1 MLIAAMMGITAAGPS
16 SASIPQG
23 DWSVQRT
30 GSVCL
35 ASRNFLI
42 DGAAVG
48 VGFEPWPLGTHTS
61 VIIVEQSASQGV
73 EIGSAAVSRDSG
85 GEPHVVYYSSWPAKG
100 NHRVVRFSISNG
112 DLGSLDAGGVIT
124 MDRDAKAFAIP
135 LDGFPL
141 EAVEQCDAKSLA
153 QLGVDMASE
162 RRIPTPPQRPSRSAA
177 TPNDYPTAAIRL
189 GEQGVVDMVLG
200 VDQKGKVT
208 NCQVANSSGYDD
220 LDAASCN
227 TARRPRYEPAR
238 DAGGNSVA
246 AHIFTQAV
254 WTLPDRGEPSPHGK
268 P

>member
-1 MLIAAMMGITAAGPS
+1 MLIAAMMGIMAAS
-16 SASIPQG
+16 SSPASIPQG

-35 ASRNFLI
+35 ASRTFLI

-48 VGFEPWPLGTHTS
+48 VGLEPWPLGARTS

-73 EIGSAAVSRDSG
+73 EIGSVAITRDSG

-100 NHRVVRFSISNG
+100 GHRLVRFSTANG
-112 DLGSLDAGGVIT
+112 DLGSLDTGGTVTI
-124 MDRDAKAFAIP
+124 DRNGKELAIP

-141 EAVEQCDAKSLA
+141 EAVQQCDAKGLA

-162 RRIPTPPQRPSRSAA
+162 RRIPTPPQQPSHSAA
-177 TPNDYPTAAIRL
+177 TPNDYPATAIRR
-189 GEQGVVDMVLG
+189 GEQGIVDMILD
-200 VDQKGKVT
+200 VDQNGKVT

-220 LDAASCN
+220 LDAVSCK

-238 DAGGNSVA
+238 DAHGNSVA

-254 WTLPDRGEPSPHGK
+254 WSLPDRGEPPPHGK